1 MDRREFV
8 TSAAAAAVAAST
20 GPTLLGMTRKAG
32 EEHPVIGAGEHKYE
46 CHHNWGQ
53 LPPDYAWQTTH
64 NVAVDSQ
71 GLVYITHQGIGL
83 RSYVDWQLKKQFYLS
98 GGYEMNYNAAFK
110 NIQQLKAHFIA
121 IVSDFFDASNNH
133 IVSP

>member
-32 EEHPVIGAGEHKYE
+32 EEHPVIGTGEHKYE

-64 NVAVDSQ
+64 NVAVDSH
-71 GLVYITHQGIGL
+71 GLVYVTHQGLKGTKANL
-83 RSYVDWQLKKQFYLS
+83 DTVMVFDPAGKFVRSFGRDWHE
-98 GGYEMNYNAAFK
+98 GGHGIEIRK
-110 NIQQLKAHFIA
+110 EG
-121 IVSDFFDASNNH
+121 
-133 IVSP
+133 